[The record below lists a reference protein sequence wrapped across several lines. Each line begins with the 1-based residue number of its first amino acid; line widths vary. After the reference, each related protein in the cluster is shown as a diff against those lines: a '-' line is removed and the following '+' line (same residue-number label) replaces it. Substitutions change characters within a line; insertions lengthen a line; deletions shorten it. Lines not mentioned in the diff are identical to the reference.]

1 MGDEFMIHLVELN
14 KDNLFE
20 VIKLYDTL
28 SEYQKKCVAPN
39 SISIAQAYVNPQAW
53 PRVIYVDDTMIGFV
67 MISTHDEDIP
77 KEDQPSY
84 YLWRFMIAYPFQ
96 HNGYGKTVLDLI
108 IDKARNEH
116 QSYLYTSCEME
127 GDMPYQ
133 FYIKYGFIDTGIN
146 DGEQVLKYKL

>member
-1 MGDEFMIHLVELN
+1 MIHLEELN

-20 VIKLYDTL
+20 VIKLHDTL

-53 PRVIYVDDTMIGFV
+53 PRVIYDDDTMIGFV

-77 KEDQPSY
+77 IEDQPSY
-84 YLWRFMIAYPFQ
+84 YLWRFMIAYSFQ
-96 HNGYGKTVLDLI
+96 HKGYGKTVLDLI
-108 IDKARNEH
+108 IDKARNEQ

-133 FYIKYGFIDTGIN
+133 FYIRYGFIDTGIN